1 MFSEVIV
8 LQLIASF
15 LPNVLLYIETTVAS
29 GEARLNVQEALD
41 FIFADKDSD
50 QEGRIDEEE
59 KFELNS
65 ER

>member
-1 MFSEVIV
+1 MFSEVIA

-15 LPNVLLYIETTVAS
+15 LPNLLLYIETTKAS
-29 GEARLNVQEALD
+29 GEARLNIQETLD

-50 QEGRIDEEE
+50 EEGRIDEEE